1 MDRVCLQARS
11 KFFFLMEE
19 RSSNHTELMTRRI
32 RRILLVCNNYD
43 NYSLE
48 EDGHIEAQIAED
60 YSALNLSNPPDILR
74 VETTIEALDTAHRGE
89 NFDLVIT
96 MYNVGEI
103 DVFDFSQ
110 KMKEIAP
117 DTPIVLLATFSREIY
132 RRVQD
137 RTNSAIDWFFC
148 WNNST
153 DLIIAIIKLLEDRM
167 NAEHDIQE
175 EGVRAIL
182 LIEDSVRYYSTY
194 LPVLYKLV
202 LRQNSDAIH
211 DTLNEKQQILRK
223 RSRPKILMATCY
235 DDAVEL
241 YERYKQNILGVISD
255 IGFVIHRDDP
265 PEGEKLDAGID
276 LCNHIHKDN
285 PTMPILMQSSQE
297 SMRDVAR
304 QLGVGFVVK
313 TSKTLTHDLSEYIG
327 REFGFGDFVVTDPVT
342 GEEVLRARDLYGF
355 EKIVKN
361 ISDDDF
367 KRLSAKNYISRWLF
381 ARGLFSLGR
390 QLRPLTIRDDSDL
403 PEIRRI
409 NQRIIHDFRINQGVG
424 VVARFNPETY
434 NDTIRFARLGDGSLG
449 GKARGL
455 AFLNH
460 VLVKYDM
467 YDKYEDVRIT
477 VPRTLVITTDYFD
490 RFIIDN
496 GLQYVINSDITDS
509 EILSEFVASTLPR
522 DLTDALRVF
531 IHNIRKP
538 LAVRSSSKLEDSY
551 YQPFAGVYSTYMIPR
566 TDNEDQQLRLL
577 SKAIKSVYASIFYS
591 SSRSYITATANVIS
605 EEKMAIILQE
615 ICGSEDNGYYF
626 PTLSG
631 VARSVNFYPIGH
643 EKAEDGIV
651 KVAMGLG
658 KAVVDGDQV
667 LRFSPKYPRH
677 VLQTSTVEQIM
688 TETQKS
694 MFALN
699 LKPETFKT
707 SIDDAVNLE
716 RIDVADCEKFRN
728 LKHVVSTWDLENQ
741 RMVDSAYPQGPR
753 FITFAQ
759 MLKYKTFPLAEIV
772 DELLDIARREM
783 KCGVE
788 IEFAADLDRGG
799 DPNKLPKFNVLQIR
813 PISVDSRNVD
823 VDWTEIDT
831 DGAIISSESALGTGW
846 IKGVHDVVYLK
857 RETFD
862 TSRTPEMA
870 RQLRDLNNRMR
881 AEGLSYVLIG
891 YGRWGSSIP
900 SLGVPVQWS
909 DISETKAIVECSLE
923 NFRVDPSQ
931 GTHFFQNLTS
941 FNTGYINVDPYSA
954 RGDVMDFERLDS
966 QPAVEETEFLRH
978 VRFADELLICIDGR
992 TSRAIVK

>member
-1 MDRVCLQARS
+1 
-11 KFFFLMEE
+11 MEE
-19 RSSNHTELMTRRI
+19 KERHHAELMAKRI

-43 NYSLE
+43 SYSLE
-48 EDGHIEAQIAED
+48 EDGHIEVQIAQD
-60 YSALNLSNPPDILR
+60 YAELNLSNPPDILR
-74 VETTIEALDTAHRGE
+74 VETTVEALDVARRGE
-89 NFDLVIT
+89 KFDLVIT

-103 DVFDFSQ
+103 DVFDFSKQ
-110 KMKEIAP
+110 MKGISP

-132 RRVQD
+132 RRIQD
-137 RTNSAIDWFFC
+137 RDKSAIDWFFC

-167 NAEHDIQE
+167 NAEHDILE

-202 LRQNSDAIH
+202 LQQNSAAIR
-211 DTLNEKQQILRK
+211 DTLNEKQQTQRK

-255 IGFVIHRDDP
+255 IGFVIHKDDA
-265 PEGEKLDAGID
+265 PEQEKLDAGID
-276 LCNHIHKDN
+276 LCHHIRKDN

-297 SMRDVAR
+297 SMRNVAE

-327 REFGFGDFVVTDPVT
+327 REFGFGNFVVTDPDT
-342 GEEVLRARDLYGF
+342 GEEVLRASDLYGF
-355 EKIVKN
+355 EKIIKE
-361 ISDDDF
+361 ISDSDF
-367 KRLSAKNYISRWLF
+367 RRLSDKNYISRWLF
-381 ARGLFSLGR
+381 ARGLFALGK
-390 QLRPLTIRDDSDL
+390 QLRPLTIRDESDL

-409 NQRIIHDFRINQGVG
+409 NLKLIHDFRNNQGVG
-424 VVARFNPETY
+424 VVAKFDPKTY
-434 NDTIRFARLGDGSLG
+434 NDTIRFARLGNGSLG

-477 VPRTLVITTDYFD
+477 TPRTLVITTEYFD

-496 GLQYVINSDITDS
+496 GLQYVINSDISDS
-509 EILSEFVASTLPR
+509 EILAEFVASTLPR
-522 DLTDALRVF
+522 ELTDALKVF

-551 YQPFAGVYSTYMIPR
+551 YQPFAGVYSTYMIPH
-566 TDNEDQQLRLL
+566 TDNEDQELRLL
-577 SKAIKSVYASIFYS
+577 SKAIKSVYASVFYA
-591 SSRSYITATANVIS
+591 SSRSYIAATANVIS
-605 EEKMAIILQE
+605 EEKMGIILQE
-615 ICGSEDNGYYF
+615 ICGSEDQGYFF

-631 VARSVNFYPIGH
+631 VARSMNFYPIGH

-651 KVAMGLG
+651 KVAFGLG
-658 KAVVDGDQV
+658 KAVVDGDLV
-667 LRFSPKYPRH
+667 LRFSPKYPKH
-677 VLQTSTVEQIM
+677 VLQTSTIEQTM

-699 LKPETFKT
+699 LKPEKFTT
-707 SIDDAVNLE
+707 SIDDSVNLE
-716 RIDVADCEKFRN
+716 RIDVAGCEKFRN

-741 RMVDSAYPQGPR
+741 RMVDSAYPTGPR

-772 DELLDIARREM
+772 DELLDIARCEM

-788 IEFAADLDRGG
+788 LEFAADLDRGG

-813 PISVDSRNVD
+813 PISVDSRNVN
-823 VDWTEIDT
+823 VDWDEIDT
-831 DGAIISSESALGTGW
+831 DGALIKSESALGTGW
-846 IKGVHDVVYLK
+846 IKGVRDIIYLK
-857 RETFD
+857 RDTFD
-862 TSRTPEMA
+862 TQKTTQMA
-870 RQLRDLNNRMR
+870 RELTAMNVKMR
-881 AEGLSYVLIG
+881 KEGANYVLIG

-900 SLGVPVQWS
+900 SLGVPVQWG
-909 DISETKAIVECSLE
+909 DISEAKVIVESNLDD
-923 NFRVDPSQ
+923 FRTDPSQ

-941 FNTGYINVDPYSA
+941 FNAGYINVDTYSG
-954 RGDVMDFERLDS
+954 RGDVFEYEELDKLPAVDETDYLRHIRLD
-966 QPAVEETEFLRH
+966 R
-978 VRFADELLICIDGR
+978 ELEICIDGR
-992 TSRAIVK
+992 NSKAIIK